1 MCINI
6 TLYVYYTSEC
16 QPFLE
21 DPTNLSNASTC
32 CARETS
38 RPARSVPKLLDF
50 LLFQHTEGFAR
61 EILAVDFFGIN
72 AERRAQFVAGET
84 VEMGVAGV
92 PLSAEVGA
100 NRENKNLPSL

>member
-1 MCINI
+1 MPYLLSSLQLIPRFQR
-6 TLYVYYTSEC
+6 
-16 QPFLE
+16 QPFCPVL
-21 DPTNLSNASTC
+21 A
-32 CARETS
+32 
-38 RPARSVPKLLDF
+38 KLLDF

-72 AERRAQFVAGET
+72 AERRAQFVADET

>member
-1 MCINI
+1 
-6 TLYVYYTSEC
+6 V
-16 QPFLE
+16 
-21 DPTNLSNASTC
+21 
-32 CARETS
+32 
-38 RPARSVPKLLDF
+38 
-50 LLFQHTEGFAR
+50 EGFSR

-72 AERRAQFVAGET
+72 AERRAQFVVDET